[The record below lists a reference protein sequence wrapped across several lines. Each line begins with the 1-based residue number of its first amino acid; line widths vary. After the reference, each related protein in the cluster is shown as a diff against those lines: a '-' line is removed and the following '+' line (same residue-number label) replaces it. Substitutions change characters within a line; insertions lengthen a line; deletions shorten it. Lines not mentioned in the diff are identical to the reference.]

1 MSCPG
6 QLKTT
11 KNKKNNTNQKVDKA
25 ALNTGS
31 SSALWAMPRA
41 QGAINTRRGGYFIKK
56 LKYIY
61 AILLAPGSPNDCIL
75 CSRVY
80 ETISWV
86 FKVASVCNDDFCWMM
101 AEKEDN

>member
-1 MSCPG
+1 M
-6 QLKTT
+6 
-11 KNKKNNTNQKVDKA
+11 
-25 ALNTGS
+25 NTGS
-31 SSALWAMPRA
+31 GSALWAMPKA

-56 LKYIY
+56 IKYI
-61 AILLAPGSPNDCIL
+61 AILLELSSPNDCIL